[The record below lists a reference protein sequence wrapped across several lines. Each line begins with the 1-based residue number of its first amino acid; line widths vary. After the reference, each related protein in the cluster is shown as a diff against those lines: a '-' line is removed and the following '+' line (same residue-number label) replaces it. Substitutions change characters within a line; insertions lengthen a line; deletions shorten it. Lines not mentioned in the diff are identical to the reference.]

1 MPISPLF
8 KIQIEQDIGRCE
20 SQKSVNGSEALYADL
35 VRACL
40 IIGDMPNGEGF
51 FRQTRQIF
59 AGILSYGKKM

>member
-1 MPISPLF
+1 MSG
-8 KIQIEQDIGRCE
+8 EGRGAP
-20 SQKSVNGSEALYADL
+20 QGWKSAAPFGPEGSADL
-35 VRACL
+35 AAYRARACL